1 MRHIKLTESE
11 WRYICDAR
19 GYGEID
25 LTDSWEDDFTGHKK
39 AKYGTKEWTRKNN
52 LLKRAER
59 KIFGAK
65 KEVA

>member
-1 MRHIKLTESE
+1 MRNIKLTESE
-11 WRYICDAR
+11 WKYICDALS
-19 GYGEID
+19 YGGID
-25 LTDSWEDDFTGHKK
+25 LTDSWEYDFTGHKN